1 MAPLLL
7 APAEGWVALQAL
19 LGSFFPLL
27 VHFHLEL
34 HRNTDKVGSVI
45 TSSIAV
51 ADLLLQESY
60 QEEDEECMLDFQS
73 QTVTAVTY
81 IVHGSH

>member
-7 APAEGWVALQAL
+7 APVEGWVALQAL

-45 TSSIAV
+45 TFSVCFFVCISCKNTYQSI
-51 ADLLLQESY
+51 
-60 QEEDEECMLDFQS
+60 
-73 QTVTAVTY
+73 
-81 IVHGSH
+81 

>member
-7 APAEGWVALQAL
+7 VPAEGWVALQAL

-34 HRNTDKVGSVI
+34 HQNTDKVGSVI
-45 TSSIAV
+45 TFSVAIA
-51 ADLLLQESY
+51 DPLLQEFY
-60 QEEDEECMLDFQS
+60 QEEECM
-73 QTVTAVTY
+73 
-81 IVHGSH
+81 

>member
-1 MAPLLL
+1 MVPLLL

-45 TSSIAV
+45 AFSVAV
-51 ADLLLQESY
+51 ADPLLQESN
-60 QEEDEECMLDFQS
+60 QEK
-73 QTVTAVTY
+73 
-81 IVHGSH
+81 